1 MLFGDTI
8 TRTEDSS
15 PNEESTGSTH
25 NILPEGNKEVLA
37 LAYAINEININPKIL
52 PNVTLGFHSQ
62 HTYHIQR
69 RNYQNILRIL
79 SGSETNVPNYSY
91 DVQKKPIAFIGG
103 PDPET
108 SLLMAG
114 ILTTYKIPQISY
126 CSFSMEKHDK
136 ADIPSLYHTI
146 PGEEDQ
152 YDGIAQLLLHFQ
164 WKWVGIIAPDDDKG
178 EGFIRALPPTLYK
191 KGICTA
197 FIEKIKNILIQ
208 YTKLNDKS
216 MLSWKQVFND
226 LVHFVNARKKNPKSL
241 PGLHSEMEM
250 PGQSYSIYIAVYA
263 IAHAL
268 HAMRSAGQRQ
278 RAMIR
283 RDTKSFPQPWEVT
296 PSSLCNEKCQPGYS
310 KKKQEGKPFCC
321 YDCIACP
328 DGKIS
333 NKTADMDD
341 CFKCP
346 EDQYSDKEQ
355 DQCLHK
361 RLNFLSYYEMLGIT
375 LCLLACCLAVI
386 TVLTLGIFIK
396 HQDTPIVKANN
407 RDLSYVLLTSLFFCF
422 LSSLLFII
430 QPGTVI
436 CPLQQVAFGLI
447 FSVAI
452 SCVLAKTMTVVVAFM
467 ATKPGSRMR
476 KWVGKRLAFPIVL
489 SGSLIQVVICIIWL
503 CTAPPFPNVEMH
515 SLAEEIVM
523 ECREGSVVMFYCVL
537 GFLGLLALV
546 SFIVAF
552 FARHLPSTFNEA
564 KFITFSMLVFCSV
577 WLSFVPSYLSTKG
590 KYMVAVEIF
599 SILSS
604 GAGLLGCIFAP
615 KCFIIILHPKLNS
628 KSHVITRH
636 GEEK

>member
-37 LAYAINEININPKIL
+37 LAYAINEINVNPKIL

-79 SGSETNVPNYSY
+79 SGSETNVPNYIC

-103 PDPET
+103 PDSET

-146 PGEEDQ
+146 PSEEDQ

-178 EGFIRALPPTLYK
+178 EAFIRALLPTLSK
-191 KGICTA
+191 KGICSA
-197 FIEKIKNILIQ
+197 FTEKV
-208 YTKLNDKS
+208 
-216 MLSWKQVFND
+216 M
-226 LVHFVNARKKNPKSL
+226 
-241 PGLHSEMEM
+241 
-250 PGQSYSIYIAVYA
+250 
-263 IAHAL
+263 
-268 HAMRSAGQRQ
+268 
-278 RAMIR
+278 
-283 RDTKSFPQPWEVT
+283 

-333 NKTADMDD
+333 NKTVDMDD

-346 EDQYSDKEQ
+346 EDQYSNKEQ

-476 KWVGKRLAFPIVL
+476 KWVGKRLAFPIVV
-489 SGSLIQVVICIIWL
+489 SGSLFQVVICIIWL

-515 SLAEEIVM
+515 SLVEEIVM

-599 SILSS
+599 CILSS

-615 KCFIIILHPKLNS
+615 KCFIIILRPKLNS

-636 GEEK
+636 GEEKLTSKESYDINSRKTYVPN